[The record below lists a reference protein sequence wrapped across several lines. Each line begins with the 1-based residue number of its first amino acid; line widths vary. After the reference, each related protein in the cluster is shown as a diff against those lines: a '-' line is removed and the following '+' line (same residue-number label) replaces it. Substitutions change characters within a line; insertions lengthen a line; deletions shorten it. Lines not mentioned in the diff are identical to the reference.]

1 MMGGGAVAWKSVKQP
16 SIATSTMFAE
26 YLACYEA
33 PSHAMWLKNFI
44 QDLKVVDSIEKP
56 IQLFCDN
63 KGAVFFCK
71 NNKRSAGLKHM
82 KVKYLLVRE
91 KVREGLTTVDYINT
105 TEMIADPLNKAIP
118 NNAFHKHVTNIGLL
132 SSFEDS
138 LV

>member
-1 MMGGGAVAWKSVKQP
+1 MMGGGAVAWKSAKQP

-33 PSHAMWLKNFI
+33 TSHAMWLKNFI

-118 NNAFHKHVTNIGLL
+118 NNAFHKHVTNMGLL